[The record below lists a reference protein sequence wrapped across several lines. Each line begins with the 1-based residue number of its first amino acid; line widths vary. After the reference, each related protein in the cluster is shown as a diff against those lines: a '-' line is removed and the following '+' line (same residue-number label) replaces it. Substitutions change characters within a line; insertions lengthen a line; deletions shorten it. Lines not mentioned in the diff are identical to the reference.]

1 MDLRGALN
9 AWLTHRRVVLQRRA
23 RFRLGK
29 IANRLEVLQGYL
41 IVYLNLDEVI
51 AIIRESEHPRQQ
63 LMARFELNE
72 NQANA
77 ILDMRLRS
85 LRRLEEMALRTERD
99 GLIAEQSEL
108 EALLADE
115 TLQWKKISNEIRE
128 LKSTFAKID
137 HRKTECGEAP
147 IIDFDP
153 TEILVEREPI
163 TIICSQKGW
172 IRAMK
177 GHLETDTE
185 FKYKEGDGPGFVL
198 HAETTDK
205 ILLFAENGRF
215 YTLAAD
221 KLPRGRGFGEP
232 VSLMVDL
239 PADVDIVRLL
249 RANGKRMLVAASS
262 GHGMVV
268 ETEAAVAQTRSGKQ
282 VLNVP
287 GDARAVACCAVDGNM
302 VATVG
307 VNRKLLV
314 FALDEV
320 PVMTRGRGVILQRFK
335 DGGLADITVFDSD
348 KGLSW
353 QAGGGRTRTETDLAT
368 WTAKRGGAGRLPPT
382 GFPRPARFT

>member
-1 MDLRGALN
+1 
-9 AWLTHRRVVLQRRA
+9 
-23 RFRLGK
+23 
-29 IANRLEVLQGYL
+29 
-41 IVYLNLDEVI
+41 
-51 AIIRESEHPRQQ
+51 
-63 LMARFELNE
+63 
-72 NQANA
+72 
-77 ILDMRLRS
+77 
-85 LRRLEEMALRTERD
+85 
-99 GLIAEQSEL
+99 
-108 EALLADE
+108 
-115 TLQWKKISNEIRE
+115 
-128 LKSTFAKID
+128 
-137 HRKTECGEAP
+137 
-147 IIDFDP
+147 
-153 TEILVEREPI
+153 
-163 TIICSQKGW
+163 
-172 IRAMK
+172 
-177 GHLETDTE
+177 
-185 FKYKEGDGPGFVL
+185 
-198 HAETTDK
+198 
-205 ILLFAENGRF
+205 
-215 YTLAAD
+215 
-221 KLPRGRGFGEP
+221 
-232 VSLMVDL
+232 MVDL

-335 DGGLADITVFDSD
+335 DGGLADITVFESD